1 MVIRKRLDISE
12 PSLVFVT
19 TATYHH
25 TPVFTDDRAANI
37 LLDQFNEVSQ
47 AFGISIVGYVVMPTH
62 FHALIGLPNYSQ
74 LSKFM
79 GTVKSLSARR
89 IKQLSPPPAVIHGSA
104 GSKSP
109 IWANR
114 FDDIIITSEEQFRI
128 KLNYI
133 HNNPVK
139 GNLVKNPAM
148 WKYSSAA
155 DWLGNHAGLLTI
167 DKDFG
172 WTGR

>member
-19 TATYHH
+19 TSTFHH
-25 TPVFTDDRAANI
+25 TPVFADDRAANI
-37 LLDQFNEVSQ
+37 LLDQFNQASH

-62 FHALIGLPNYSQ
+62 FHALIGLPNYRQ

-79 GTVKSLSARR
+79 GTVKSLSARK
-89 IKQLSPPPAVIHGSA
+89 IMQLSPPPAAIHGSA
-104 GSKSP
+104 CSKSQ

-139 GNLVKNPAM
+139 GKLVIDPVM
-148 WKYSSAA
+148 WKYSSAT
-155 DWLGNHAGLLTI
+155 DWLGNHTGPLTI
-167 DKDFG
+167 DKNFG